1 MNGGKTMKMKKE
13 TLYILTGGAGF
24 MGSLICRELL
34 ERGEK
39 VRTLVLTGNP
49 AIEYIPSGAE
59 IVEGDICDAASL
71 DRLFAVPEGTETIV
85 IHSAAIVSMT
95 PEFDQKIMDVNVG
108 GTQNII
114 SQCLKHSECKKLV
127 YVSSSGAIPEP
138 PKGTKIT
145 ETDHFLPIDEKRQV
159 GCYCQSKA
167 IATQYVLNACRDNG
181 LNACVVHPTGIMGPG
196 DEAIC
201 ETTATLIK
209 IMNGEMRIGIEGSFH
224 LADARDLAHGCV
236 AAADRGRSGECYI
249 LGNEE
254 ITFQEMYEL
263 LHDASGCRKPMFY
276 VPPAAAYHLVSGME
290 RELADNGKKPMI
302 TDFAVYNLERNND
315 FDSSKA
321 KRELGYHT
329 RPYAET
335 LHDEA
340 EWLVAKGYVKNTNF
354 EHGMKV
360 THA

>member
-49 AIEYIPSGAE
+49 AIKYIPSGAE

-181 LNACVVHPTGIMGPG
+181 LNA
-196 DEAIC
+196 
-201 ETTATLIK
+201 
-209 IMNGEMRIGIEGSFH
+209 
-224 LADARDLAHGCV
+224 
-236 AAADRGRSGECYI
+236 
-249 LGNEE
+249 
-254 ITFQEMYEL
+254 
-263 LHDASGCRKPMFY
+263 
-276 VPPAAAYHLVSGME
+276 
-290 RELADNGKKPMI
+290 
-302 TDFAVYNLERNND
+302 
-315 FDSSKA
+315 
-321 KRELGYHT
+321 
-329 RPYAET
+329 
-335 LHDEA
+335 
-340 EWLVAKGYVKNTNF
+340 
-354 EHGMKV
+354 
-360 THA
+360 

>member
-1 MNGGKTMKMKKE
+1 
-13 TLYILTGGAGF
+13 
-24 MGSLICRELL
+24 
-34 ERGEK
+34 
-39 VRTLVLTGNP
+39 
-49 AIEYIPSGAE
+49 
-59 IVEGDICDAASL
+59 
-71 DRLFAVPEGTETIV
+71 
-85 IHSAAIVSMT
+85 
-95 PEFDQKIMDVNVG
+95 
-108 GTQNII
+108 
-114 SQCLKHSECKKLV
+114 
-127 YVSSSGAIPEP
+127 
-138 PKGTKIT
+138 
-145 ETDHFLPIDEKRQV
+145 
-159 GCYCQSKA
+159 
-167 IATQYVLNACRDNG
+167 
-181 LNACVVHPTGIMGPG
+181 MGPG

-315 FDSSKA
+315 FDLRKQSVSSDITHVRMRKRCTMRPSGSLQKA
-321 KRELGYHT
+321 TSKH
-329 RPYAET
+329 
-335 LHDEA
+335 
-340 EWLVAKGYVKNTNF
+340 KF
-354 EHGMKV
+354 
-360 THA
+360 

>member
-1 MNGGKTMKMKKE
+1 MRQPKQVQSYQKLLLKNRLIAYYERRKNNENEKRNALHT
-13 TLYILTGGAGF
+13 YRRRSF

-181 LNACVVHPTGIMGPG
+181 LNACVVHPTGIMGP
-196 DEAIC
+196 
-201 ETTATLIK
+201 ET
-209 IMNGEMRIGIEGSFH
+209 RQS
-224 LADARDLAHGCV
+224 V
-236 AAADRGRSGECYI
+236 
-249 LGNEE
+249 
-254 ITFQEMYEL
+254 
-263 LHDASGCRKPMFY
+263 KPQ
-276 VPPAAAYHLVSGME
+276 PRL
-290 RELADNGKKPMI
+290 
-302 TDFAVYNLERNND
+302 
-315 FDSSKA
+315 SKS
-321 KRELGYHT
+321 
-329 RPYAET
+329 
-335 LHDEA
+335 
-340 EWLVAKGYVKNTNF
+340 
-354 EHGMKV
+354 
-360 THA
+360 